1 MKGLESPGTVLGIE
15 TELETGYLWLLP
27 LVSIVQYQ
35 IILQKLSMIR

>member
-15 TELETGYLWLLP
+15 TETDYLWLLP
-27 LVSIVQYQ
+27 LVSIVEYQ